1 MKNLLT
7 LFFAVVL
14 ASCDN
19 NKNQETDY
27 ITYINYDNL
36 ADNNSFQNTTEVDSL
51 YDIKHD
57 HIIHFTIEIDSIK
70 YYVVEGDL
78 LMTEYE
84 YSQYKLAS
92 LIQIDTIKETEK
104 LVGEIRDN
112 KVVRWPENFVIKYC
126 IAKNTFPSI
135 EQYNLVKKSISKATK
150 EWEQT
155 CNVKFKHEEQK
166 DGSGILTP
174 DASLTFVVVGFNSN
188 GRFIASAFFPYEPAS
203 RKRLLI
209 DPTYFTSNFDK
220 VGVLRHELGHAIGFR
235 HEHIRS
241 NAPLVCQGEDLTGT
255 INLTQYDPKS
265 VMHYFC
271 GGMGN
276 IKLEITEIDKNGS
289 QSVYGKPTN
298 N

>member
-84 YSQYKLAS
+84 YSQ
-92 LIQIDTIKETEK
+92 
-104 LVGEIRDN
+104 
-112 KVVRWPENFVIKYC
+112 
-126 IAKNTFPSI
+126 
-135 EQYNLVKKSISKATK
+135 
-150 EWEQT
+150 
-155 CNVKFKHEEQK
+155 
-166 DGSGILTP
+166 
-174 DASLTFVVVGFNSN
+174 
-188 GRFIASAFFPYEPAS
+188 
-203 RKRLLI
+203 
-209 DPTYFTSNFDK
+209 
-220 VGVLRHELGHAIGFR
+220 
-235 HEHIRS
+235 
-241 NAPLVCQGEDLTGT
+241 
-255 INLTQYDPKS
+255 
-265 VMHYFC
+265 
-271 GGMGN
+271 
-276 IKLEITEIDKNGS
+276 
-289 QSVYGKPTN
+289 
-298 N
+298 